1 MSQCHG
7 WMDSFARYGKASR
20 LFLTFSLS
28 LNLWLFSL
36 APSLCLSLTHIH
48 MHTYHDN
55 TKLCG
60 NNNFQMYA
68 IKETRSRHNNAI
80 SNRVS
85 AFLFLCT
92 FTTVI
97 GTDRIPE
104 GVQAGPQGGQDGR
117 NTSKRTRVVSL
128 MTLESYFLVNQD
140 EQFFFSQV
148 SL

>member
-7 WMDSFARYGKASR
+7 WKDSFARYGKASR

-68 IKETRSRHNNAI
+68 IKETRSRHNN
-80 SNRVS
+80 RVS

-97 GTDRIPE
+97 GIDRIPE
-104 GVQAGPQGGQDGR
+104 GVQAGAQGGSGWEEYFKA
-117 NTSKRTRVVSL
+117 NTGCQSDDTRELFSCHSRRAV
-128 MTLESYFLVNQD
+128 
-140 EQFFFSQV
+140 FFSQV
-148 SL
+148 SLKCLF